1 MTYLKT
7 ISAVGLL
14 SATFFAANTAE
25 ANPPTSGAYVN
36 DEQRFFVEGS
46 R

>member
-14 SATFFAANTAE
+14 SATFFAAGTAS
-25 ANPPTSGAYVN
+25 NPPTSGAYVN
-36 DEQRFFVEGS
+36 DEQRFFH